1 MLTPREE
8 LDLRNEVNALREEVH
23 DLRMRLSAIKVI
35 VTRIEPVCSEK
46 FKTLLEACEGCKGEE
61 DEKD

>member
-8 LDLRNEVNALREEVH
+8 LDLRNEVKTLREEVK
-23 DLRMRLSAIKVI
+23 DLIMRLSAIKII
-35 VTRIEPVCSEK
+35 VTKIEPVWSEK